1 MKPEIQKII
10 IKKSILFLSE
20 MHMIVCISHQT
31 SFISCRFF
39 VNKANHLDDELLPR
53 CDLIKNYRNLFGR
66 YLKHKFRAQ

>member
-1 MKPEIQKII
+1 VKFEIKRLFIIDEKMKPEIQKII

-39 VNKANHLDDELLPR
+39 VNKANHLDDELVHPA
-53 CDLIKNYRNLFGR
+53 IVI
-66 YLKHKFRAQ
+66 